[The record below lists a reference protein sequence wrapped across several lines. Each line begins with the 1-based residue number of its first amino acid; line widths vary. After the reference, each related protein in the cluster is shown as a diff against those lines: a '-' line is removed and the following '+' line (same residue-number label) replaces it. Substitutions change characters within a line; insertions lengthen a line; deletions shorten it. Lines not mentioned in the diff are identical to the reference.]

1 MTTKGKVKVFWYTAL
16 LRDKMA
22 KFNNRDIVI
31 WNATEQTAN
40 MINVTVPQYYNVVS
54 TTTNKRTQYKYLKI
68 DILKF

>member
-1 MTTKGKVKVFWYTAL
+1 MTTKGKVKAFWYTAL

-31 WNATEQTAN
+31 WNATEQTTN
-40 MINVTVPQYYNVVS
+40 MINVTVPQYYNAVS